1 MKGLDT
7 NVLIRYLVGDDK
19 NQSKRASRFVR
30 SECTLESPCLLNRIV
45 LCELV
50 WVLETAYGYSRKV
63 TGDVLEKILR
73 TGQFLLE
80 DPDAAWSALR
90 AYRIT
95 GVDFADCL
103 LGKINRN
110 LGCETTVTFDRKAG
124 SLEQFTL
131 L

>member
-1 MKGLDT
+1 VIG
-7 NVLIRYLVGDDK
+7 
-19 NQSKRASRFVR
+19 
-30 SECTLESPCLLNRIV
+30 E
-45 LCELV
+45 
-50 WVLETAYGYSRKV
+50 
-63 TGDVLEKILR
+63 VLEKILR

-80 DPDAAWSALR
+80 DANAAWTALR

-124 SLEQFTL
+124 SLEHFTL

>member
-1 MKGLDT
+1 VIG
-7 NVLIRYLVGDDK
+7 
-19 NQSKRASRFVR
+19 
-30 SECTLESPCLLNRIV
+30 E
-45 LCELV
+45 
-50 WVLETAYGYSRKV
+50 
-63 TGDVLEKILR
+63 VLEKIFR

-80 DPDAAWSALR
+80 DADAARAALR

-124 SLEQFTL
+124 SLEQFAL